1 MEQNVTLAGEN
12 SEFNLLHADWQYS
25 RKGREKDSGEYLD
38 ELNKGFKP
46 MQVGE
51 KKEELEGRY
60 FCCQV

>member
-46 MQVGE
+46 MQV
-51 KKEELEGRY
+51 
-60 FCCQV
+60 C